1 MLTKKEVF
9 HEFDHYICCVC
20 NCVVYLEGVSE
31 LEPLQEFPES
41 PEIVW

>member
-1 MLTKKEVF
+1 MSLTIIYAV
-9 HEFDHYICCVC
+9 
-20 NCVVYLEGVSE
+20 CVVYLEGVSE